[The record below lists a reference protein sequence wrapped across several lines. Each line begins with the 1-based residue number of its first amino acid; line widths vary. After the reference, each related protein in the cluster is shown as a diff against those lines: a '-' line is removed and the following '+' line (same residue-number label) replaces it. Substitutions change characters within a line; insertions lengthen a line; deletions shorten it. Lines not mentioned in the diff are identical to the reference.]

1 MEHRRI
7 VCRACAVRTAG
18 IVDPDCP
25 VCEGIGSLIISPAI
39 LRDQTPEVAGRAVN
53 VALEAYAREAE
64 ETLDLGLD
72 PAAVIRSAV
81 SNLRLAGL
89 LFPPPLEIPT
99 DPPSSPSPA
108 PQDPAVIEVD
118 CETAGGE
125 FVFSVRDNGAGFDM
139 AYAHK
144 LFGVFQR
151 LHRAEEFEGVG
162 IGLANVQ
169 RIVERHGGRIWAEGR
184 LGKGAV
190 FHFTL
195 PRHDAPGPE
204 AF

>member
-25 VCEGIGSLIISPAI
+25 VCEGIGSLILSPAI

-89 LFPPPLEIPT
+89 LFPPPLELPA

-108 PQDPAVIEVD
+108 PQDPAVIEAPLFEYASEDRPGARGRPLMSEAGHPSHLARLCDPADGGVD
-118 CETAGGE
+118 QKDRLVRNANLDRKAR
-125 FVFSVRDNGAGFDM
+125 SV
-139 AYAHK
+139 
-144 LFGVFQR
+144 
-151 LHRAEEFEGVG
+151 
-162 IGLANVQ
+162 
-169 RIVERHGGRIWAEGR
+169 AEGAR
-184 LGKGAV
+184 
-190 FHFTL
+190 
-195 PRHDAPGPE
+195 E
-204 AF
+204 AAKTKARRATPPQPAGLWA